1 MTQEQFLQRLK
12 EEVQLQND
20 LHANDLL
27 SDIPEWDSL
36 AMLATLS
43 VFDEININ
51 IEIDELED
59 CISIKDILKKAGFDT
74 K

>member
-12 EEVQLQND
+12 EEIQLQND
-20 LHANDLL
+20 LHANDML
-27 SDIPEWDSL
+27 SDIHEWDSL

-43 VFDEININ
+43 VFDEMGIN
-51 IEIDELED
+51 IEIDELES

-74 K
+74 